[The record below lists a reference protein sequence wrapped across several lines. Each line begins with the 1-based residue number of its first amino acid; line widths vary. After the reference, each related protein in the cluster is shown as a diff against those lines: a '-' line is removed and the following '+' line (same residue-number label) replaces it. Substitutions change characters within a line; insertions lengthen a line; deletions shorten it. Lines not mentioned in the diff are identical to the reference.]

1 MAVQNNDQ
9 TCRKYT
15 FEIKLQVGESDGLS
29 ELGSGDS
36 ELGCDGTT
44 GTDGPSELGSGDS
57 EFG

>member
-15 FEIKLQVGESDGLS
+15 FEMKLQVGESDGLS

-44 GTDGPSELGSGDS
+44 GTEGSSELGYGVS
-57 EFG
+57 ELG